1 MKRAVRKFAWVA
13 VSDLLDFTVCYHIK
27 LQPRSFPA
35 KIVERIECHT
45 IVLKSTSEIVIQLDF
60 FPTARA

>member
-1 MKRAVRKFAWVA
+1 MRKFAWEA
-13 VSDLLDFTVCYHIK
+13 VSDPLNFGVRYHIK

-45 IVLKSTSEIVIQLDF
+45 TALKSTSEIVIQLDF